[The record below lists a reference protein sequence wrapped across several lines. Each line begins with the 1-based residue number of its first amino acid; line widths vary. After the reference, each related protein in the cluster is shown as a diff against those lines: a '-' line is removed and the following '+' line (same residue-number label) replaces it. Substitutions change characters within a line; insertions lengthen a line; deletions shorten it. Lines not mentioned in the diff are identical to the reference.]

1 MLAISLLGLSLIIVV
16 HELGHFIACHCC
28 GVDVD
33 VFAIGLGRTLY
44 QRQTKV
50 GTQFKINWIP
60 LGGYIIPHGQNK
72 ASAINTARSY
82 LHQAAYKRMLIVLG
96 GPIIN
101 FLAAILIYSVLFLI
115 GIPSLK
121 PIIQNIQPNTPA
133 AHARLQAGDTIISAN
148 HRAIHSWHDLIL
160 PFIQFYG
167 NDNPLPLSIKRQSHT
182 TPLSIKL
189 NLSQLP
195 ATPNKNFWLTLG
207 IPPPKPTTTLTV
219 AKILP
224 SSKAAAI
231 GLRQNDRITSINK
244 QPLQT
249 WQQLKTQLNQQV
261 GKTISLGY
269 QRQNQLHRIQ
279 FRLPNTQ
286 PPLGIMMQSR
296 WPSALTTLIKHPL
309 HSTLGYAIKQTFNT
323 LKLTWFFFTKLLTG
337 QLSIRLLSGP
347 IGIANAGS
355 HALSQGLINY
365 FYYLAY
371 INVAIG
377 FFNLLPI
384 PGLDGG
390 HLLLQIVEI
399 ARRKKHSDQ
408 FEKIWLF
415 SGFLLIGLL
424 IIFVTTQDLIRLLT

>member
-1 MLAISLLGLSLIIVV
+1 ML
-16 HELGHFIACHCC
+16 HELGHFTLCRCC

-33 VFAIGLGRTLY
+33 VFAIGFGRALY
-44 QRQTKV
+44 QRQTKR

-60 LGGYIIPHGQNK
+60 IGGYIIPHGQNK
-72 ASAINTARSY
+72 SSSTTNITRSY
-82 LHQAAYKRMLIVLG
+82 PHQAVYKRMLIVLG
-96 GPIIN
+96 GPMFN

-133 AHARLQAGDTIISAN
+133 ARAQLKGGDTIISAN
-148 HRAIHSWHDLIL
+148 HRPIHSWHDLIL

-167 NDNPLPLSIKRQSHT
+167 SSTPLRLTIERHNHTKPLP
-182 TPLSIKL
+182 IKL

-207 IPPPKPTTTLTV
+207 ISPPKPTTTLTI

-231 GLRQNDRITSINK
+231 GLRQHDHITSINQ

-249 WQQLKTQLNQQV
+249 WQQLKTQLNQKA
-261 GKTISLGY
+261 GKTISLGF
-269 QRQNQLHRIQ
+269 QRQKKSHRIQ

-286 PPLGIMMQSR
+286 PPLRIMMQSH
-296 WPSALTTLIKHPL
+296 WPPLLTTRIQHPL
-309 HSTLGYAIKQTFNT
+309 HSTLIYAIKQTVDT
-323 LKLTWFFFTKLLTG
+323 LKLTWFFVTKLLTG
-337 QLSIRLLSGP
+337 HISTRLLSGP

-355 HALSQGLINY
+355 QALSQGFINF

-371 INVAIG
+371 VNVAIG

-399 ARRKKHSDQ
+399 TRRKKHHDQ
-408 FEKIWLF
+408 FEKIWHF

-424 IIFVTTQDLIRLLT
+424 IIFATTQDLIRILT